1 MRREKLSRGDIVELV
16 APQNQRGTDPK
27 GNPLYVAEVR
37 GNVYCAIV
45 ALDNGELITVYDL
58 RK

>member
-1 MRREKLSRGDIVELV
+1 MVSPQSRRGE
-16 APQNQRGTDPK
+16 DPK

-37 GNVYCAIV
+37 GNVYCAVV
-45 ALDNGELITVYDL
+45 ASDDGSLITVYDL